1 MTSALYKQINYAKAY
16 RKSRLD
22 AAQWVLENKESF
34 PELLEFCFAE
44 SQGDISHKATWVLE
58 FVCLKELPLLYP
70 HLDGYFERLPRVKKD
85 QSLRPLAH
93 ICELIT
99 IEYYKKK
106 TPEIQT
112 FFSETHKTIMT
123 ECCFD
128 WLITDQKVAC
138 QVRAMTSLYFLGTEF
153 DWIHPE
159 LTQIIEQNIHSGSGA
174 YKARGK
180 HTLASIRRFR
190 ATGKR

>member
-1 MTSALYKQINYAKAY
+1 MPSELYKQINYAKAY
-16 RKSRLD
+16 RKNRLE

-44 SQGDISHKATWVLE
+44 SQEDISHKATWVLE
-58 FVCLKELPLLYP
+58 FVCLQELSLLYP
-70 HLDGYFERLPRVKKD
+70 HLDSYFERLPMVKKD

-93 ICELIT
+93 ICELLT

-112 FFSETHKTIMT
+112 FFSKKHKAIMT

-128 WLITDQKVAC
+128 WLITNQKVAC
-138 QVRAMTSLYFLGTEF
+138 HVRAMTSLYFLGTEF

-180 HTLASIRRFR
+180 QTLASIHRFR
-190 ATGKR
+190 ITGKR